1 MSGASY
7 LTTLVLK
14 LECQSIPWK
23 AYRWV
28 PFPEFLSQFLG
39 GPPSDAG
46 DDGLGP
52 IVGEQL
58 I

>member
-1 MSGASY
+1 MSEY
-7 LTTLVLK
+7 P
-14 LECQSIPWK
+14 LEGLSLGP
-23 AYRWV
+23 V
-28 PFPEFLSQFLG
+28 PRVPESVS